1 LQQQF
6 KQQEQGASENIWL
19 YCNRNVVGYIFNTAN
34 TLRIKMELISHR
46 GNIAGA
52 DPRSENTTAYVNDA
66 LSEGY
71 AAIVDV
77 WLANHE
83 LYLCSGEPS
92 LKSPTSRSKG
102 YKTGPPQERIAESYL
117 ENDMIIARARTPE
130 TLARLH
136 QNPNIHCF
144 SGDMALTSRGYII
157 TTSPVAG
164 ENIICVNP
172 SVVPDCYGICSDNI
186 KNHGRPDADATAT
199 IPSILK
205 GLNDKKSQA
214 SLLETKQE
222 EVSLFIESASE
233 EVLRVLEGVS
243 SSDSKNLQNNK
254 GGGLLE
260 AREAELDSLIEAAS
274 LELQNS
280 MVDLFALRDSFAAM
294 LSTIGKLL
302 EE

>member
-1 LQQQF
+1 
-6 KQQEQGASENIWL
+6 
-19 YCNRNVVGYIFNTAN
+19 
-34 TLRIKMELISHR
+34 MELISHR
-46 GNIAGA
+46 GNITGA
-52 DPRSENTTAYVNDA
+52 DSRSENTTARVNDA

-71 AAIVDV
+71 AVIVDV

-164 ENIICVNP
+164 ENVICVNP
-172 SVVPDCYGICSDNI
+172 DVVPDCYGLCSDKI
-186 KNHGRPDADATAT
+186 RQHGRPDVDATAT

-214 SLLETKQE
+214 SLLETKQKE
-222 EVSLFIESASE
+222 LSLFVESASE

-243 SSDSKNLQNNK
+243 SSDSKNLQNSK
-254 GGGLLE
+254 GSGLLE
-260 AREAELDSLIEAAS
+260 ARKIELDSLISSTS
-274 LELQNS
+274 LEIQNS
-280 MVDLFALRDSFAAM
+280 MGDLLALRDSFTAI
-294 LSTIGKLL
+294 LSTIEKLL